1 MGTSPIRTSASPE
14 AKLSGVAA
22 GCLLVGSFLTATG
35 GSDEHRVRLAGHEI
49 PGFCPVHR
57 ITGHRCPGCGM
68 TRAVALMMRGR
79 IRAAIG
85 LNPFS
90 PGVLIALIVLAA
102 RPLLG
107 NVLPQPRSGPA

>member
-1 MGTSPIRTSASPE
+1 
-14 AKLSGVAA
+14 
-22 GCLLVGSFLTATG
+22 
-35 GSDEHRVRLAGHEI
+35 
-49 PGFCPVHR
+49 
-57 ITGHRCPGCGM
+57 M

-90 PGVLIALIVLAA
+90 PGVLIALIVLAT

-107 NVLPQPRSGPA
+107 NVLAPAPFRPSLTHPS